1 MTEDLDIEVSHEVT
15 TFVAELRRLAD
26 ALEQGADYMIQIDD
40 QEVRIPTDALL
51 SIAHERED
59 GEVELEFQ
67 ISWSEASDDEDEE
80 DDEDE
85 DDEDEEEE
93 EDKDDAEA
101 GENKDTETAA

>member
-1 MTEDLDIEVSHEVT
+1 MTEDLDIEVSHEVS

-26 ALEQGADYMIQIDD
+26 ALEQGTDYMIEIDGD
-40 QEVRIPTDALL
+40 EITIPADALL

-67 ISWSEASDDEDEE
+67 ITWSEASDDEEDG

-85 DDEDEEEE
+85 DDADADQ
-93 EDKDDAEA
+93 DKDKEDAA
-101 GENKDTETAA
+101 

>member
-1 MTEDLDIEVSHEVT
+1 MTEDLDIEVSHEVS

-40 QEVRIPTDALL
+40 QEIRIPTDAVL
-51 SIAHERED
+51 SIAHERDD

-67 ISWSEASDDEDEE
+67 ISWSEASDDDEEDEE

-85 DDEDEEEE
+85 DD
-93 EDKDDAEA
+93 AEG
-101 GENKDTETAA
+101 GEAKDTETAA

>member
-1 MTEDLDIEVSHEVT
+1 MTEDLDIEVSHEVS

-40 QEVRIPTDALL
+40 QEVRIPTDAVL
-51 SIAHERED
+51 SIAHERDD

-67 ISWSEASDDEDEE
+67 ISWSEASDDDEEDEE

-85 DDEDEEEE
+85 DD
-93 EDKDDAEA
+93 AEG
-101 GENKDTETAA
+101 GEAKDTETAA

>member
-1 MTEDLDIEVSHEVT
+1 MTEDLDIEVSHEVS

-40 QEVRIPTDALL
+40 QEVRIPTDAVL
-51 SIAHERED
+51 SIAHERDD

-67 ISWSEASDDEDEE
+67 ISWSEASDDDEE
-80 DDEDE
+80 DEK

-93 EDKDDAEA
+93 EDKDDAEG
-101 GENKDTETAA
+101 GEAKDTETAA